1 MYKII
6 PGLYIGTVKCISL
19 AESAGFSILGACKDP
34 LHRQHAKLKCSEKEG
49 YITKSIPKDEPEYLY
64 AERDHAL
71 YCNLIDAPDHR
82 YIPKEIIERCL
93 KFITDEIADKRN
105 VLVVCN
111 QAESRSPSIALMWMI
126 RQGYF
131 DDCIGIRSFRIPII
145 FKNSHYPIY
154 NPGRG
159 FEEYVI
165 LFWED
170 YQNGKK
176 EKGNDL

>member
-6 PGLYIGTVKCISL
+6 PRLYVGTVKCVLL
-19 AESAGFSILGACKDP
+19 AESVDFSILGVCKDP
-34 LHRQHAKLKCSEKEG
+34 LHRQHAKLIGSEKEG
-49 YITKSIPKDEPEYLY
+49 YVTKSIPKDEPEYLY

-93 KFITDEIADKRN
+93 KFISDEIADRRS
-105 VLVVCN
+105 VIVVCN
-111 QAESRSPSIALMWMI
+111 RAESRSPSIALMWMI
-126 RQGYF
+126 RNGYF
-131 DDCIGIRSFRIPII
+131 DNLLKYSFDFLISE
-145 FKNSHYPIY
+145 FMKYYPMY
-154 NPGRG
+154 NPGIG
-159 FEEYVI
+159 FLEYTR

-176 EKGNDL
+176 EERNDL